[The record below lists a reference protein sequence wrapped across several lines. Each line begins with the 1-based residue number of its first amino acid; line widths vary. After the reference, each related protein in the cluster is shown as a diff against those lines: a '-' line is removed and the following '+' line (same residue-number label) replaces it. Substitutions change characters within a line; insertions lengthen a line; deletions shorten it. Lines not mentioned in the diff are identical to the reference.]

1 MLDAIAQ
8 ASLHILD
15 PVHLFMLFA
24 GTFLGLML
32 GVIPGIGG
40 VTGLALLLP
49 FTFDMDAVSA
59 FAFIIGML
67 AVTTTS
73 DTIPSVLFAVPGTV
87 GSQATIIDGHAMAKR
102 GEAGRAF
109 GAAFTVSALGGIFG
123 ALLLTLSIPIL
134 SPLVLT
140 FGSPEFFMM
149 AVLGVCM
156 VASLSGS
163 ALMKGVIAGGSGL
176 ILATVGTDPILSVER
191 WTFDQVYL
199 WDGFHVV
206 PISLGLFGLA
216 EITDLLVS
224 GKSIDSGAL
233 GRLKGRWEG
242 VRDAFRHW
250 WLVIRSATLGVW
262 IGIIPGLGTLVVD
275 WFAYG
280 HALHTE
286 KNPESFGTGDVR
298 GVIAPESANNAK
310 DGGGLIPTLAFGIPG
325 STSMALFLG
334 AMEIQ
339 GLTPGPE
346 MLNQHLD
353 VIFTIA
359 WSLALANIIGTGTC
373 FLFTDHLARIATIRA
388 QLLAPVLLVIMFLG
402 AFMARRHIAD
412 IILFLFFG
420 LLGWTMKRQ
429 GWPRPPL
436 IIGFVLGS
444 TVEKYLYISILT
456 YGWTWLSRPWV
467 IVLFLLIVAALATPA
482 IQQYRNRTA
491 AATNP

>member
-1 MLDAIAQ
+1 MLEAIAQ
-8 ASLHILD
+8 ATFQILD
-15 PVHLFMLFA
+15 PWHLVMLFA
-24 GTFLGLML
+24 GVFIGLTL
-32 GVIPGIGG
+32 GVIPGVGG

-49 FTFDMDAVSA
+49 FTFDMDPVSA
-59 FAFIIGML
+59 FAFLIGML

-73 DTIPSVLFAVPGTV
+73 DTIPAVLFAVPGTV

-123 ALLLTLSIPIL
+123 AVVLTLSIPIL

-156 VASLSGS
+156 VASLSGA
-163 ALMKGVIAGGSGL
+163 ALMKGIIAGGSGL
-176 ILATVGTDPILSVER
+176 LLAMVGTDPILSVER

-206 PISLGLFGLA
+206 PLSLGLFGLA
-216 EITDLLVS
+216 ETTDLLVS
-224 GKSIDSGAL
+224 GKSIDSASL
-233 GRLKGRWEG
+233 SRLTGRWEG

-250 WLVIRSATLGVW
+250 WLVIRSSALGVW

-280 HALHTE
+280 HAVHTE
-286 KNPESFGTGDVR
+286 KNPENFGSGDVR

-310 DGGGLIPTLAFGIPG
+310 EGGGLIPTLAFGIPG

-334 AMEIQ
+334 ALEIQ
-339 GLTPGPE
+339 GLTPGPD
-346 MLNQHLD
+346 MLNQNLD
-353 VIFTIA
+353 VVFTIA
-359 WSLALANIIGTGTC
+359 WSLALANIIGTATC
-373 FLFTDHLARIATIRA
+373 FVLTDHLARIASIRA

-402 AFMARRHIAD
+402 AFLARRHVAD
-412 IILFLFFG
+412 LACFLFFG
-420 LLGWTMKRQ
+420 FLGWAMKRQ

-444 TVEKYLYISILT
+444 AVEKYLYISILT
-456 YGWTWLSRPWV
+456 YGWAWLMRPWV
-467 IVLFLLIVAALATPA
+467 IVLFVLIVAALAAPA
-482 IQQYRNRTA
+482 VQQRRA
-491 AATNP
+491 RQA